1 MFNIIP
7 LILILVSLAVIII
20 IVVRKFSMLASLDV
34 ENIPAE
40 REARFKEQIIGKRIE
55 RNLLK
60 YYSKLSRLTGP
71 LAGAIGNFFKWAY
84 GRLLEF
90 RENYNKEEL
99 KTGGVGGEELVK
111 RLFSEAEDLI
121 KKDNIEEAEKRYI
134 DVIAVDSKNV
144 KAFRGLGQLY
154 YNRKNYSEAAQ
165 TLEHVLRLLEKKSE
179 NPEEDNKKDEV
190 NTQLAGVYY
199 DLAEI
204 NRSAE
209 NYDKAAIN
217 LDNALAVEPNS
228 PRFLDMKLELSLIN
242 KDKIG
247 ALDAYERLMKV
258 NPENQKLAN
267 FKQEIDKL

>member
-7 LILILVSLAVIII
+7 LILILVGLAVIIV
-20 IVVRKFSMLASLDV
+20 IVVRKFSMLANLDV

-60 YYSKLSRLTGP
+60 YYSRLSRISGP
-71 LAGAIGNFFKWAY
+71 LAGAIGNFSKWIY

-99 KTGGVGGEELVK
+99 KTGGVGGEELVS
-111 RLFSEAEDLI
+111 RLFLEAEELI
-121 KKDNIEEAEKRYI
+121 KKDSSEEAEKRYI

-154 YNRKNYSEAAQ
+154 YNRKNYSEATQ
-165 TLEHVLRLLEKKSE
+165 TLEHVLKLLEKKHE
-179 NPEEDNKKDEV
+179 NPEENKKDEI
-190 NTQLAGVYY
+190 NTQLASVYF
-199 DLAEI
+199 DLAQI
-204 NRSAE
+204 SRSGE
-209 NYDKAAIN
+209 NYTQAAVNLDKALAI
-217 LDNALAVEPNS
+217 EPNN
-228 PRFLDMKLELSLIN
+228 PRFLDAKLELAIIN
-242 KDKIG
+242 KDKIA
-247 ALDAYERLMKV
+247 ALDAYEHLMKV